1 MNDPSAASQPLVMTA
16 SFDAFIF
23 NAPILSGLDPQA
35 RRELQDEMERISV
48 PGGAVLFREGD
59 PADAVY
65 LLVSGSMGVSVVDD
79 RGHERRLARVFPPE
93 TIGEM
98 ALISNAPRS
107 ATVLALR
114 ESILLKLTRAAFD
127 RLVERWPPAML
138 YVARLLADR
147 LRAASRTGS
156 AAYKPFTFA
165 MIPVTTGVS
174 ARDFAAAL
182 LPEMQRLVG
191 AGIETIDAMPSDAEE
206 NWFHAEEMRKSR
218 VVYISPDASGPW
230 AEACLRNADHILM
243 LAKPGEPLLQV
254 PSTLEGRSGWRRRDL
269 VLIQK
274 SDAARPASADPSL
287 DRLQIDLQLH
297 VRSGNRSDL
306 ARVARTVSGQARG
319 LVLAG
324 GGARG
329 FAHLG
334 VIRAL
339 EEAGIPIDF
348 VGGTSIGS
356 VIAAVYAL
364 GSDHIEMKA
373 RIAAA
378 FVSDPPLTDYT
389 LPLVALVRGRKV
401 DLRLIE
407 HFGERAIE
415 DLWLPFF
422 CVSSNLTTGSTH
434 VHRRGPVWSA
444 LRASIAIPGLLPPVL
459 APEGVLVDGAMMN
472 NLPADVMAGF
482 QRGPVLAVDVA
493 RDGAFR
499 GKDGAE
505 APLMRRLL
513 GIPAETPDIVS
524 LLYRAATIS
533 SDAQS
538 LQARSQADAILHP
551 PLGGIELR
559 AWHRFDEIVEIGYR
573 HACEAIGAGT
583 LDTFRL

>member
-1 MNDPSAASQPLVMTA
+1 MAAAPAAGAPVPMSA

-23 NAPILSGLDPQA
+23 DAPILAGLDPQA

-48 PGGAVLFREGD
+48 PGGAVLFSEGD

-65 LLVSGSMGVSVVDD
+65 LLVSGSMGVSVIDD
-79 RGHERRLARVFPPE
+79 RGQERRLARVFPPE

-147 LRAASRTGS
+147 LRSASRAGS
-156 AAYKPFTFA
+156 PAYKPFTFA
-165 MIPVTTGVS
+165 LIPVTAGVS
-174 ARDFAAAL
+174 ARDFAGVV
-182 LPEMQRLVG
+182 LPEMQRLLG
-191 AGIETIDAMPSDAEE
+191 TIETVDRMPADAHE
-206 NWFHAEEMRKSR
+206 NWFHTQEMRKSR
-218 VVYISPDASGPW
+218 VVYLSPDASGPW
-230 AEACLRNADHILM
+230 AEACLHHADHILM
-243 LAKPGEPLLQV
+243 LAQPGEKLLQV
-254 PSTLEGRSGWRRRDL
+254 PAILEGRSGWRRRDL
-269 VLIQK
+269 VLIQEP
-274 SDAARPASADPSL
+274 DRTDPAPAHLSL
-287 DRLQIDLQLH
+287 DRLQIDLPLH
-297 VRSGNRSDL
+297 VRSGHRGDL
-306 ARVARTVSGQARG
+306 ARVARTVAGQARG

-356 VIAAVYAL
+356 VIAAAYAL
-364 GSDHIEMKA
+364 GADHAEMKA

-378 FVSDPPLTDYT
+378 FVTDPPLTDYT

-401 DLRLIE
+401 DLRLIG

-422 CVSSNLTTGSTH
+422 CVSSNLTTGTSH

-493 RDGAFR
+493 RDVAFR
-499 GKDGAE
+499 GKQGAR

-513 GIPAETPDIVS
+513 GIPAQTPDIVS

-538 LQARSQADAILHP
+538 LTARAQADAILHP
-551 PLGGIELR
+551 PLGEIELR

-573 HACEAIGAGT
+573 HARESIEAGH